1 MSWEILK
8 FELRYHLR
16 QPLFYILF
24 VIFFFM
30 TFGAVTSDAVT
41 LGGALGNVN
50 RNAPFVIMQLLLVM
64 SVFGVLTT
72 TAYVASAINRDFE
85 FNTDSLFFSAPI
97 QKSQYLFG
105 RFSAAFIVSSLVYL
119 GVVTAIMIGSFMP
132 WLDKEQ
138 LGPFVLKPYVFSF
151 FVLILPNLLLF
162 AAIFFAV
169 AALTR
174 SLMATYTSVAAFY
187 VAYIVSRFTARP
199 GERKGRHP
207 ARSLRLCAVRA
218 HHALLDGVREEQQPP
233 AARRRLPL
241 ESRPLDRRRAGP
253 ARIDVRVFQ
262 DGSRKRLGEEKEEEV
277 RRER

>member
-30 TFGAVTSDAVT
+30 TFGAVTSDAVQI
-41 LGGALGNVN
+41 GGALGNVN
-50 RNAPFVIMQLLLVM
+50 RNAPFVIMQMLLVM
-64 SVFGVLTT
+64 STFGVLTT

-85 FNTDSLFFSAPI
+85 YNTDSLFFSSPVK
-97 QKSQYLFG
+97 KSQYLFG

-132 WLDKEQ
+132 WLDKER
-138 LGPFVLKPYVFSF
+138 LGPFLLKPYVFSY
-151 FVLILPNLLLF
+151 FVLILPNLFLF

-187 VAYIVSRFTARP
+187 VAYVVSRV
-199 GERKGRHP
+199 
-207 ARSLRLCAVRA
+207 SLRDLESEKLGI
-218 HHALLDGVREEQQPP
+218 LLDPFGFAPFVRTT
-233 AARRRLPL
+233 RYWT
-241 ESRPLDRRRAGP
+241 
-253 ARIDVRVFQ
+253 VF
-262 DGSRKRLGEEKEEEV
+262 EKNNSL
-277 RRER
+277 